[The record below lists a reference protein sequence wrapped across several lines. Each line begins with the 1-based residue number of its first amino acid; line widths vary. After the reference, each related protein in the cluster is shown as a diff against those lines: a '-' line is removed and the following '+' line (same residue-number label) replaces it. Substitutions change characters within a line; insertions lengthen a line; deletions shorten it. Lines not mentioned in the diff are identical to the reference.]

1 MTDRTGTPAGPP
13 AGWYQDPS
21 GQGALRWWD
30 GSRWGEQTQ
39 PGYQAEQPQQGLW
52 QARNRPPQGLYP
64 QQPGKSWP
72 RRHKV
77 LTTLGIIAGF
87 FILLTVIAGIA
98 GGGSTASNN
107 LAGTSSGNQS
117 AAAAPAAPHLGQPA
131 DDGKFRF
138 VVTQV
143 TYVTS
148 VGDASAG
155 LGKTAQGRYTVLHV
169 RVTNIGN
176 QSQTL
181 DDSAQ
186 FVYDKSGRKF
196 SADTQADLY
205 ANPGGSGGV
214 FLNDINPG
222 NSVRG
227 LILFDMPRG
236 DKAVKAELHDSLFS
250 GGVVVYLTH

>member
-1 MTDRTGTPAGPP
+1 
-13 AGWYQDPS
+13 
-21 GQGALRWWD
+21 
-30 GSRWGEQTQ
+30 
-39 PGYQAEQPQQGLW
+39 
-52 QARNRPPQGLYP
+52 
-64 QQPGKSWP
+64 
-72 RRHKV
+72 V
-77 LTTLGIIAGF
+77 LTTLGSIAGL

-107 LAGTSSGNQS
+107 SAGSGSGNQA
-117 AAAAPAAPHLGQPA
+117 AAAAPAAPAGPHLGQPA

-143 TYVTS
+143 TYATS
-148 VGDASAG
+148 VGDTSAG
-155 LGKTAQGRYTVLHV
+155 LGETAQGRYTVLHIK
-169 RVTNIGN
+169 VTNIGN

-186 FVYDKSGRKF
+186 FVYDKSGRQF
-196 SADTQADLY
+196 SVDTQADIY